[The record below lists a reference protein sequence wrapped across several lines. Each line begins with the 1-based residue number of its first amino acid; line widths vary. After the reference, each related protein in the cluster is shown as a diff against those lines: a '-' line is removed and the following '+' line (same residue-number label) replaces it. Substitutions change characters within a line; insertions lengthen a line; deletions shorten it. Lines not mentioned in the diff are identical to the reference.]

1 MTSRQIVEAENRVRQ
16 GLPPYPDYEVM
27 IHEMVEARTRQ
38 LKRDSWTT
46 AIMFFLVGILLA
58 LVAVIVLLEVNTLG

>member
-1 MTSRQIVEAENRVRQ
+1 MTSKNIVNAENRIRQ

-38 LKRDSWTT
+38 LKRDSWIT
-46 AIMFFLVGILLA
+46 ALMFFLVGILIA